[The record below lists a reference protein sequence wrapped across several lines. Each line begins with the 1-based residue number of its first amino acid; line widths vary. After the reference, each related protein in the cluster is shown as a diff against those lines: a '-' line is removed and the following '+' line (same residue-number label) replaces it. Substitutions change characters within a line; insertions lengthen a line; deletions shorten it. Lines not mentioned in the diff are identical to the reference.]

1 MDAAVNCQVLILN
14 ETDYQI
20 TRAALSSLGKDGLCP
35 VMQTKETHKE

>member
-1 MDAAVNCQVLILN
+1 MDAAVTCQVLTLN

-20 TRAALSSLGKDGLCP
+20 ARAALSSLGKDGPSP